1 MPTGAWRLTYSEA
14 GTRVVREVG
23 IVLKMFR
30 GGREF
35 GEIHGKSYRTPS
47 RWTMGPLSGSLTY
60 TCLENWSLRWSLRRR
75 VRNTIPGREGNKSE
89 MVK

>member
-14 GTRVVREVG
+14 GMRVVREVG

-60 TCLENWSLRWSLRRR
+60 TCLENMVFEMESEEESEEYYSRQRR
-75 VRNTIPGREGNKSE
+75 
-89 MVK
+89 